1 MPKKL
6 PKHIVRLLI
15 LLVFFL
21 LLAFVAK
28 TWLTDPSFYK
38 YGHYRADAIPEL
50 ATGEP
55 VYKGSAY
62 CLGCHDE
69 RKADWSNG
77 FHAVI
82 QCEACHGADRG
93 CPENGKAM
101 IPADTVRLC
110 TTCHEAMPAR
120 PARQPQIV
128 LAEHP
133 FPDDENTEC
142 QTCHDPHSPTV
153 EELLAGVETRA
164 DTQADAKAE
173 LPSDL
178 PAAISKCLKCHGK
191 QGQGRRK
198 NPPLAGMD
206 SAVFIEQMNKFRSGA
221 GESKKMTKYAKQLSD
236 EEIVELARY
245 FEGLPAKIPEEP
257 PE

>member
-21 LLAFVAK
+21 LAAFAAK

-50 ATGEP
+50 AAGEP
-55 VYKGSAY
+55 VYKGAAF

-69 RKADWSNG
+69 READWSNG
-77 FHAVI
+77 VHVVV
-82 QCEACHGADRG
+82 QYEVCHGTYLG

-101 IPADTVRLC
+101 IPVDTVRLC

-120 PARQPQIV
+120 PAQQPQIV

-133 FPDDENTEC
+133 FPGEENEKC

-153 EELLAGVETRA
+153 EELLAEA
-164 DTQADAKAE
+164 DTQADTKVE
-173 LPSDL
+173 LPSNL
-178 PAAISKCLKCHGK
+178 TAAISKCLKCHGK

-206 SAVFIEQMNKFRSGA
+206 SAVFIEQMKKFRSGA
-221 GESKKMTKYAKQLSD
+221 GDSKKMTKYAKPLND

-245 FEGLPAKIPEEP
+245 YESLPAKPADKLPE
-257 PE
+257 